1 MNKIYLKLE
10 TIFKSQNLVLL
21 EKKCAEYLI
30 LFPNDIEIL
39 NYYGRS
45 LLLQKKFIDCEIIL
59 NKILVLNSN
68 HLEANLN
75 LARVYSNLGKFE
87 LSIDFYNKLL
97 SLDKSY
103 FAYFELGVLYFNNNR
118 LRESLL
124 NLTEV
129 VKIKSDF
136 AEAYFYLGLI
146 YHKARNYELAY
157 ESFKKTIKFNPK
169 HASAY
174 NNLGLVCVELFKLD
188 DAIFFYKKA
197 IEFQP
202 TQHFFYIN
210 LSQVYLAKGDF
221 LNVRSCL
228 DKALAI
234 DPTDG
239 EAHRILSVIT
249 NYKNENNHFE
259 QMTKIFQ
266 SNLDENNSKMQLSF
280 ALAKA
285 YEEKNDFKS
294 AAKVLILA
302 NKIRRKSFDFD
313 ISFEV
318 KQFELLK
325 KNFNK
330 SFFQK
335 HILSGF
341 KSKQPIFIVG
351 MPRSGTTLV
360 EQIIASHPEVY
371 GAGELAYLA
380 NVVNK
385 YFKQIVPE
393 DFFKAVNLSDSS
405 IFSNMGKDYVNSIN
419 LISNNSNYVTD
430 KMPVNF
436 RLIGFIKTALP
447 NAKVV
452 HCMRSS
458 KDICLSIYK
467 NFFGQEVMPWAYDQ
481 KELAIYHNNYIQ
493 LMDHW
498 NKTLPN
504 YIYNIQYEDLISNQ
518 EYETK
523 KLIEFCQLSW
533 DDSCLKFYNNKRSV
547 STASVNQVR
556 KNIYKSSINSWKHYE
571 NELAYLFKALH

>member
-1 MNKIYLKLE
+1 M
-10 TIFKSQNLVLL
+10 
-21 EKKCAEYLI
+21 A
-30 LFPNDIEIL
+30 
-39 NYYGRS
+39 
-45 LLLQKKFIDCEIIL
+45 
-59 NKILVLNSN
+59 
-68 HLEANLN
+68 
-75 LARVYSNLGKFE
+75 
-87 LSIDFYNKLL
+87 
-97 SLDKSY
+97 
-103 FAYFELGVLYFNNNR
+103 
-118 LRESLL
+118 
-124 NLTEV
+124 
-129 VKIKSDF
+129 
-136 AEAYFYLGLI
+136 
-146 YHKARNYELAY
+146 
-157 ESFKKTIKFNPK
+157 
-169 HASAY
+169 
-174 NNLGLVCVELFKLD
+174 
-188 DAIFFYKKA
+188 
-197 IEFQP
+197 
-202 TQHFFYIN
+202 
-210 LSQVYLAKGDF
+210 
-221 LNVRSCL
+221 
-228 DKALAI
+228 
-234 DPTDG
+234 
-239 EAHRILSVIT
+239 
-249 NYKNENNHFE
+249 
-259 QMTKIFQ
+259 KIFQ

-294 AAKVLILA
+294 AAKVLILG

-325 KNFNK
+325 KNFSK
-330 SFFQK
+330 SFFHK

-351 MPRSGTTLV
+351 MPRSGTSLV

-393 DFFKAVNLSDSS
+393 DFFKAVNFSDSS
-405 IFSNMGKDYVNSIN
+405 IFANIGKDYVNSIN

-436 RLIGFIKTALP
+436 RLIGFIKIALP
-447 NAKVV
+447 NAKVI

-481 KELAIYHNNYIQ
+481 KELAIYYNNYVH

-498 NKTLPN
+498 NEILPN

-518 EYETK
+518 EDETR

-533 DDSCLKFYNNKRSV
+533 DDSCLKFYNNKRTV

-556 KNIYKSSINSWKHYE
+556 KNIYKSSINSWKNYE
-571 NELAYLFKALH
+571 NELADLFKVLD

>member
-157 ESFKKTIKFNPK
+157 ESFKKTIQFNPK

-188 DAIFFYKKA
+188 DAIFFYNKA
-197 IEFQP
+197 IELQP
-202 TQHFFYIN
+202 TQHFFYTN

-221 LNVRSCL
+221 LNVRSCV

-259 QMTKIFQ
+259 QMIKIFH
-266 SNLDENNSKMQLSF
+266 SNLKENNSKMQLSF

-285 YEEKNDFKS
+285 YEEINDFKS

-318 KQFELLK
+318 NQFELLK

-556 KNIYKSSINSWKHYE
+556 KNIYRSSINSWKNYE
-571 NELAYLFKALH
+571 NELADLFKFLD

>member
-1 MNKIYLKLE
+1 LA
-10 TIFKSQNLVLL
+10 LL
-21 EKKCAEYLI
+21 EKKCSKYLT

-45 LLLQKKFIDCEIIL
+45 LLLQKKFTECEIIL
-59 NKILVLNSN
+59 NKILALKSN

-75 LARVYSNLGKFE
+75 LARVYSNLDKFE
-87 LSIDFYNKLL
+87 LSVNFYNNLL

-103 FAYFELGVLYFNNNR
+103 FAYFELGVLYFNNNKF
-118 LRESLL
+118 REALL
-124 NLTEV
+124 NLIEV
-129 VKIKSDF
+129 VKIKPDF
-136 AEAYFYLGLI
+136 AETYFYLGLI
-146 YHKARNYELAY
+146 YHKVRNYDLAY
-157 ESFKKTIKFNPK
+157 ESFKQTIKFNPK

-197 IEFQP
+197 IELQP
-202 TQHFFYIN
+202 DQRFFYTN

-221 LNVRSCL
+221 LNVRSYI

-259 QMTKIFQ
+259 QMIKIFQ
-266 SNLDENNSKMQLSF
+266 SNLKENNSKMQLSF

-294 AAKVLILA
+294 ATKVLILA
-302 NKIRRKSFDFD
+302 NKIRRKNFDFD

-351 MPRSGTTLV
+351 MPRSGTSLV
-360 EQIIASHPEVY
+360 EQIIASHPKVY
-371 GAGELAYLA
+371 GAGELSYLA

-385 YFKQIVPE
+385 YFKEIVPE

-405 IFSNMGKDYVNSIN
+405 IFTNIGKDYINSIN

-481 KELAIYHNNYIQ
+481 KELAIYYNNYVH

-498 NKTLPN
+498 NETLPN

-523 KLIEFCQLSW
+523 KLIDFCQLSW

-556 KNIYKSSINSWKHYE
+556 KNIYRSSINSWKNYE
-571 NELAYLFKALH
+571 NELADLFKFLD

>member
-1 MNKIYLKLE
+1 
-10 TIFKSQNLVLL
+10 
-21 EKKCAEYLI
+21 
-30 LFPNDIEIL
+30 
-39 NYYGRS
+39 
-45 LLLQKKFIDCEIIL
+45 LLQKEFTKCEVIF
-59 NKILVLNSN
+59 NKILSIKND
-68 HLEANLN
+68 HLEAHLN
-75 LARVYSNLGKFE
+75 LARVYSNLKKFE
-87 LSIDFYNKLL
+87 LSISFYNKLL

-103 FAYFELGVLYFNNNR
+103 FAHFELGVLYFNNNNF
-118 LRESLL
+118 REALL

-136 AEAYFYLGLI
+136 AVAYFYLGLI
-146 YHKARNYELAY
+146 YHKARNYDLAY
-157 ESFKKTIKFNPK
+157 ECFKQTIKFNPK

-210 LSQVYLAKGDF
+210 LSQVYLVKGDF

-259 QMTKIFQ
+259 QMRKIFQ

-325 KNFNK
+325 KNFSK

-351 MPRSGTTLV
+351 MPRSGTSLV

-393 DFFKAVNLSDSS
+393 DFFKAVNLSNSS
-405 IFSNMGKDYVNSIN
+405 IFANIGKDYVNSIN

-447 NAKVV
+447 NAKVI

-481 KELAIYHNNYIQ
+481 KELAIYYNNYVH

-518 EYETK
+518 EYETR

-556 KNIYKSSINSWKHYE
+556 KNIYKSSINSWKNYE
-571 NELAYLFKALH
+571 NELDDLFKFLD

>member
-1 MNKIYLKLE
+1 
-10 TIFKSQNLVLL
+10 
-21 EKKCAEYLI
+21 
-30 LFPNDIEIL
+30 
-39 NYYGRS
+39 
-45 LLLQKKFIDCEIIL
+45 
-59 NKILVLNSN
+59 
-68 HLEANLN
+68 
-75 LARVYSNLGKFE
+75 
-87 LSIDFYNKLL
+87 LL

-103 FAYFELGVLYFNNNR
+103 FAYFELGVLYFNNNKFT
-118 LRESLL
+118 EALL
-124 NLTEV
+124 NLIEV

-146 YHKARNYELAY
+146 YHKARNYDLAY
-157 ESFKKTIKFNPK
+157 ESFNQTIKFNPK

-221 LNVRSCL
+221 LNVRSYIE
-228 DKALAI
+228 KALAI

-259 QMTKIFQ
+259 QMAKIFK

-325 KNFNK
+325 KNFSK
-330 SFFQK
+330 PFFQK

-351 MPRSGTTLV
+351 MPRSGTSLV

-393 DFFKAVNLSDSS
+393 DFFKAINLSDSS
-405 IFSNMGKDYVNSIN
+405 IFANIGKDYVNSIN
-419 LISNNSNYVTD
+419 LISNNRNYVTD

-436 RLIGFIKTALP
+436 RLIGFIKIALP
-447 NAKVV
+447 NAKVI

-458 KDICLSIYK
+458 KDVCLSIYK

-481 KELAIYHNNYIQ
+481 KELAIYYNNYVH

-498 NKTLPN
+498 NEILPN

-556 KNIYKSSINSWKHYE
+556 KNIYKSSINSWKNYE
-571 NELAYLFKALH
+571 NELADLFKVLD

>member
-202 TQHFFYIN
+202 KQHFFYTN
-210 LSQVYLAKGDF
+210 LSQVYLAKADF
-221 LNVRSCL
+221 LNVRSCV

-259 QMTKIFQ
+259 QMIKIFH
-266 SNLDENNSKMQLSF
+266 SNLKENNSKMQLSF

-302 NKIRRKSFDFD
+302 NKIRRK
-313 ISFEV
+313 
-318 KQFELLK
+318 
-325 KNFNK
+325 
-330 SFFQK
+330 
-335 HILSGF
+335 
-341 KSKQPIFIVG
+341 
-351 MPRSGTTLV
+351 
-360 EQIIASHPEVY
+360 
-371 GAGELAYLA
+371 
-380 NVVNK
+380 
-385 YFKQIVPE
+385 
-393 DFFKAVNLSDSS
+393 
-405 IFSNMGKDYVNSIN
+405 
-419 LISNNSNYVTD
+419 
-430 KMPVNF
+430 
-436 RLIGFIKTALP
+436 
-447 NAKVV
+447 
-452 HCMRSS
+452 
-458 KDICLSIYK
+458 
-467 NFFGQEVMPWAYDQ
+467 
-481 KELAIYHNNYIQ
+481 
-493 LMDHW
+493 
-498 NKTLPN
+498 
-504 YIYNIQYEDLISNQ
+504 
-518 EYETK
+518 
-523 KLIEFCQLSW
+523 
-533 DDSCLKFYNNKRSV
+533 KF
-547 STASVNQVR
+547 
-556 KNIYKSSINSWKHYE
+556 
-571 NELAYLFKALH
+571 